1 MFPLP
6 LPLPEELDPAT
17 AARLAAMPR
26 LNVLAMLGRTGWLDV
41 ITAALAQMFDS
52 AQFPPRDR
60 EAMILRIAAHTGV
73 EYPIPQH
80 RVFAVHAGLTAAE
93 VEAIVRGELD
103 ELDEWTAT
111 LCRLCEE
118 ITDRVVLSEA
128 SMETLVAHYGRDDAA
143 KAVWL
148 MGWFNMLVRF
158 VGSTRVPVEPDFDAS
173 LAGPA

>member
-6 LPLPEELDPAT
+6 SPEELDPAM
-17 AARLAAMPR
+17 AARLAAMPK
-26 LNVLAMLGRTGWLDV
+26 LNVLAQLARTGWLDV
-41 ITAALAQMFDS
+41 VTAALAQMFD
-52 AQFPPRDR
+52 AEQFPPRDR
-60 EAMILRIAAHTGV
+60 EVMILRIAAHTGV

-80 RVFAVHAGLTAAE
+80 RVFARNVGLGEAE
-93 VEAIVRGELD
+93 VEAILRRDLD
-103 ELDEWTAT
+103 ALDGWTAT

-118 ITDRVVLSEA
+118 ITDRVVLGED
-128 SMETLVAHYGRDDAA
+128 SMETLVAHYGRNNAA